1 MDIEGHDQ
9 LANDLSALGD
19 NQDAIEV
26 MRQWVKEQSSL
37 APARRDKPGNLHEL
51 LGNFYFSAG
60 SYALAVREYEEA
72 MALAPDA
79 QIKQD
84 LDAAKLKLQVTPSR

>member
-1 MDIEGHDQ
+1 
-9 LANDLSALGD
+9 
-19 NQDAIEV
+19 
-26 MRQWVKEQSSL
+26 
-37 APARRDKPGNLHEL
+37 LHEL

-60 SYALAVREYEEA
+60 NYALAVREYEEA

-84 LDAAKLKLQVTPSR
+84 LDAAKLKLHVTPSQ